1 MGTAVLGR
9 CGLCCS
15 AAVFGS
21 LNACGSHDVWK
32 SKSRRQFRT
41 PMSKNGA
48 PFPAGGRPE
57 ISEKNARNITNFG
70 SIRVGK
76 IFFLRSENERFQ
88 FSKRVFA
95 KNRYTWPLWCQ
106 KKLILKPSTYRT
118 PGALRLVSLTS
129 YLLFGLK
136 RSGTPGFVYRF
147 RAKAECPLPSLKKKK
162 SKNRLRVL
170 FQNAQKRRL
179 KTFPKKKK
187 VPFDP
192 NDLFS
197 TH

>member
-1 MGTAVLGR
+1 
-9 CGLCCS
+9 
-15 AAVFGS
+15 
-21 LNACGSHDVWK
+21 
-32 SKSRRQFRT
+32 
-41 PMSKNGA
+41 MSKNGA

-147 RAKAECPLPSLKKKK
+147 RAKAECPLPSFKKKKSKNRLRTPGFVYRFRAKAECPLPSLKKKK